1 MGWWGESSWIG
12 WTVTAVCVLAFW
24 TLVVGLA
31 TVLFRGERSNSTTVL
46 GPARQGGVRLH
57 PLEEDLTGDI
67 DVAGLLTRRRMPA
80 RAPRAVRQ
88 TGPPGQRHGRA
99 DPPHMRARL
108 PDRGRDRHAE
118 RGLTPV
124 RRWPR

>member
-31 TVLFRGERSNSTTVL
+31 TVLFRGERSNSTIVL
-46 GPARQGGVRLH
+46 DPARQGGVRLH
-57 PLEEDLTGDI
+57 PIEEGLTGDI

-80 RAPRAVRQ
+80 RLPRTVRR
-88 TGPPGQRHGRA
+88 TGPQGQRGGRA
-99 DPPHMRARL
+99 DPPHMHARL
-108 PDRGRDRHAE
+108 PDRRRGRHA
-118 RGLTPV
+118 
-124 RRWPR
+124 